1 MNRKQRRDAKVQDLP
16 AVTITLRNLPP
27 AVWAPTRAV
36 DSSQT
41 YVGQNDNALFS
52 QALGGLFTQMGVD
65 RADVA
70 AALLFRAVNTNSDP
84 NFRLMVAM
92 GIVQGLDYRIVQQE
106 VKEGEETILEVGI
119 EGVPTFE
126 PLRPKQPEPKHGGLV
141 DPEGNP
147 L

>member
-1 MNRKQRRDAKVQDLP
+1 MNRKQRRDAKVQDLSSV
-16 AVTITLRNLPP
+16 AITFRNLPP

-70 AALLFRAVNTNSDP
+70 AALLFRAINTNSDP
-84 NFRLMVAM
+84 NFRLMVTL
-92 GIVQGLDYRIVQQE
+92 GIAQGLDYRITQKE
-106 VKEGEETILEVGI
+106 VVEEGETILEVGV

-126 PLRPKQPEPKHGGLV
+126 PLRPKQPEPVTGLV
-141 DPEGNP
+141 DPDGRP